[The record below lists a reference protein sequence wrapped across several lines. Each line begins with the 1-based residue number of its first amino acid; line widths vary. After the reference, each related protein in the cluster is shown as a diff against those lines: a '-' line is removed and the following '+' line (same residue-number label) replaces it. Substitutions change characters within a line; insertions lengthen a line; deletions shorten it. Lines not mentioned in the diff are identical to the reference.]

1 MEVEVEVNVE
11 VEVEVTIMQIF
22 VSKFFPPSNQ
32 QLSSSHKYWV
42 SYAGGSVGTEL
53 AVGAEQAVWWLATA
67 RAEVGVT
74 V

>member
-42 SYAGGSVGTEL
+42 SFAGESVGIGTAVRAEF
-53 AVGAEQAVWWLATA
+53 AVGAEVSVNAAV
-67 RAEVGVT
+67 
-74 V
+74 